1 MEIKKSREK
10 IDTLDREIVKL
21 LVERMNLSAEIASY
35 KKANAIPLFDKTRE
49 EDLLE
54 KIVSLSGDVSDI
66 TSSGQ
71 FVNIKLD
78 GLYLRRPISVCDSE
92 DGFLTLIY

>member
-1 MEIKKSREK
+1 MEIKKSRDK

-54 KIVSLSGDVSDI
+54 KIVSLSGDVSDYTQKIYLEILKQSKAYQEKI
-66 TSSGQ
+66 T
-71 FVNIKLD
+71 NKN
-78 GLYLRRPISVCDSE
+78 
-92 DGFLTLIY
+92 